1 MSNKLIDLSAL
12 SDYKTR
18 SDAKYQ
24 DKLTAG
30 TGITLS
36 SNTISVTNPVQ
47 PVFYATVAANGWSNE
62 ANAVTVQGITAN
74 DNIEIVGFNPTGLSS
89 STAADVKNA
98 LGLITYGATSANT
111 ITFYAL
117 SGTVPSV
124 DIPIILR
131 KLV

>member
-1 MSNKLIDLSAL
+1 MSNKLIDLNAL
-12 SDYKTR
+12 STYKTS

-30 TGITLS
+30 TGITLTGT
-36 SNTISVTNPVQ
+36 TISVTNPVQ
-47 PVFYATVAANGWSNE
+47 PVFYATVAANGWSGTS
-62 ANAVTVQGITAN
+62 NAVTVQGVTAS
-74 DNIEIVGFNPTGLSS
+74 DNVEIVGFNPTGLTPSV
-89 STAADVKNA
+89 AADVKDA
-98 LGLITYGATSANT
+98 LGLITYGDTSANT

>member
-1 MSNKLIDLSAL
+1 MSNKLVDLSAL
-12 SDYKTR
+12 SEYKTQ

-30 TGITLS
+30 TGITITGTS
-36 SNTISVTNPVQ
+36 IAVTNPVQ
-47 PVFYATVAANGWSNE
+47 PVFYATVAANGWSNT

-74 DNIEIVGFNPTGLSS
+74 DNVEIVGFNPTGLTP
-89 STAADVKNA
+89 STAADVKDA
-98 LGLITYGATSANT
+98 LGLITYGDTSANT

>member
-12 SDYKTR
+12 SDYKTQ
-18 SDAKYQ
+18 SDLKYQ

-30 TGITLS
+30 TGITMTGA
-36 SNTISVTNPVQ
+36 TISVTTPAQ
-47 PVFYATVAANGWSNE
+47 PVFYATVAANGWSGTS
-62 ANAVTVQGITAN
+62 NAVTVQGITAS
-74 DNIEIVGFNPTGLSS
+74 DNVEIVGFNPTGLTPSV
-89 STAADVKNA
+89 AADVKDA
-98 LGLITYGATSANT
+98 LGLITYGDTSANT

>member
-1 MSNKLIDLSAL
+1 MSNKLIDLNAL
-12 SDYKTR
+12 SAYKTS

-47 PVFYATVAANGWSNE
+47 PVFYATVTAAGWSGTS
-62 ANAVTVQGITAN
+62 NAVTVQGITAN

-89 STAADVKNA
+89 STAADVKDA